1 MQRWLALVFGCL
13 LTLGLATSV
22 FAQAA
27 PEVGDERTI
36 NNAEGETLGLVTIQ
50 EVVDP
55 FDDYVDGSAPEDGMR
70 YVLLQVAFEA
80 TGDSVFDAQ
89 PNAIMVRDAEGVLWR
104 PTNVRR
110 DDPSL
115 PDLQAQPLSP
125 GNRVSGA
132 VVYEVP
138 ENAELTQVLY
148 RPDSSRIVTLAG
160 LVDAMADFPVVG
172 DEATHTRLGEE
183 DAAVTISVLDIE
195 DPFEDQA
202 DGNDPEEG
210 MRYVTLTIS
219 LEATG
224 SAVFAASPRDV
235 VLRDTDGFLWTPT
248 NINRGED
255 VAQPNLEDQPL
266 APGNRISGVLSYQ
279 IPEDTVIDRVLF
291 MASNDQVFVL
301 ADVSQGGGVNAEATP
316 A

>member
-1 MQRWLALVFGCL
+1 MQRWLALVFSCL
-13 LTLGLATSV
+13 LTLGLATGV

-27 PEVGDERTI
+27 HEIGDERTI

-55 FDDYVDGSAPEDGMR
+55 FDDYVDGSAPEDGMC

-80 TGDSVFDAQ
+80 TGESVFDAQ
-89 PNAIMVRDAEGVLWR
+89 PNAIIVRDDEGVLWR

-115 PDLQAQPLSP
+115 PDLQGQPLSP

-132 VVYEVP
+132 VVYQVP
-138 ENAELTQVLY
+138 EDAELTHVLY
-148 RPDSSRIVTLAG
+148 RPDSSRILTLAD
-160 LVDAMADFPVVG
+160 LVDATADLPITG
-172 DEATHTRLGEE
+172 DEVTHTRLGEE
-183 DAAVTISVLDIE
+183 DAAVTLSVLDIE

-202 DGNDPEEG
+202 DGYDPEEG

-224 SAVFAASPRDV
+224 NAVFDANPRDI
-235 VLRDTDGFLWTPT
+235 VLRDTDGFLWMPS
-248 NINRGED
+248 NINRGENLT
-255 VAQPNLEDQPL
+255 QPNLEDQPL
-266 APGNRISGVLSYQ
+266 APGNRISGVLGYQ
-279 IPEDTVIDRVLF
+279 VPEDTEIDRVLF

-301 ADVSQGGGVNAEATP
+301 ADVTQGAGVNAEATP
-316 A
+316 T